1 MTVGGVIS
9 RAFSAV
15 AAAPLIFFGTSFVLS
30 ALPAAVLGIVMRT
43 SLLVPI
49 AARTA
54 PAAAVWPILLVT
66 VLGWWLLYLAAQAIL
81 IRATVA
87 ELDGH
92 GEAIGHYATA
102 ALRSILPLLA
112 LSILLTLAVW
122 FGMLLFFVPGVMLAI
137 IWSVAAPA
145 MVAER
150 TGIVAAF
157 GRSRRLTKG
166 ARWRI
171 FGLCVLVFAVYWV
184 AAATA
189 GIGNVAM
196 NGLQP
201 GGVPSIQAT
210 PSIASSI
217 VSAVLQTAFV
227 TLWTAIQT
235 TLYVELRDWKD
246 GPAGDRLA
254 DIFA

>member
-1 MTVGGVIS
+1 M
-9 RAFSAV
+9 
-15 AAAPLIFFGTSFVLS
+15 
-30 ALPAAVLGIVMRT
+30 
-43 SLLVPI
+43 
-49 AARTA
+49 
-54 PAAAVWPILLVT
+54 
-66 VLGWWLLYLAAQAIL
+66 
-81 IRATVA
+81 A
-87 ELDGH
+87 ELDGR
-92 GEAIGHYATA
+92 GEAIGRYAA
-102 ALRSILPLLA
+102 AAPRAVLPLLA

-122 FGMLLFFVPGVMLAI
+122 FGMVLLFVPGIMLAVM
-137 IWSVAAPA
+137 WSVAAPA

-150 TGIVAAF
+150 IGVFASF

-171 FGLCVLVFAVYWV
+171 VGLCVLVFAVYWV

-189 GIGNVAM
+189 RIGNVAV
-196 NGLQP
+196 NGLQGGAAP
-201 GGVPSIQAT
+201 GLRAT
-210 PSIASSI
+210 PTIASLI
-217 VSAVLQTAFV
+217 VSAVLQTAFA